1 MVGRRLGSA
10 PMATNAPGPCS
21 SVKEERDRRRLARV
35 VVIRDEVGDVEVGE
49 VAAVLVGECVGT
61 A

>member
-1 MVGRRLGSA
+1 
-10 PMATNAPGPCS
+10 MATNAPGPCS

-35 VVIRDEVGDVEVGE
+35 VVIGDEVGDVEVGE